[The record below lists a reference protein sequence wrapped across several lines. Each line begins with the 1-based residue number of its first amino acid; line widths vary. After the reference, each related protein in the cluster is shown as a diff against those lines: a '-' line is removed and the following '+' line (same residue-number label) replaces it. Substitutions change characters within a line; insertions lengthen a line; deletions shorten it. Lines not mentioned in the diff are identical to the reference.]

1 MNNLTEDEID
11 EFEQLMLD
19 LMGYESPEDEESP
32 AADDLEDNLCS
43 EPVMPVFPVLPD
55 PEPEPEPEPHLLQQP
70 EVPAAVYDYI
80 TIPDEKYTMG
90 DKELKIKYD
99 KLDGLKEC
107 DIIGIKMLKND
118 AELTKIPIKAQE
130 KVLTH
135 RQAGNVIIARIFK
148 QYATKPEFRTW
159 GQCSP
164 NTLLSLIKTNKSIY
178 EIIPDGVYPY
188 KPYFDI
194 DEPYITGGSLDIK
207 DYLPQYLNK
216 LNTIFKE
223 ADIAVCGNISTK
235 KISFHIVIHNYL
247 IRNADEKQQLVHIAN
262 FMGVDIAVYSK
273 NRLMKLLNQAKPP
286 PDDLR
291 TQRAIIGDDPRKHI
305 ITAFFSPD
313 ARHMPNW
320 QRNIERTICNS
331 NEAPEVVEL
340 KLKLYGRTLSK
351 PFDLAE
357 MPKRVIKL
365 DLLNFDIYTATAE
378 QLIEITPLDDTK
390 DHTYTS
396 KYALFCYHHIGGED
410 GISAFLKWR
419 LAYKR
424 IKPEETEANL
434 IDRWRKWFI
443 HIPTKKAENG
453 EYIYKAMSIENL
465 RWALLQNN
473 PELHRDRFEQNFL
486 NMWDDKLFNH
496 CDRLT
501 IDRLDYKH
509 YDHNSRKYVIANIG
523 MCGGKTAQTAKYL
536 LENETKP
543 FIWIVSKIA
552 LAQNTCERLRAEGL
566 KVKNYK
572 QRRETAKAHLNDSNN
587 LLVCLNSLHLLEG
600 LIAKNK
606 IVVIDEIESF
616 LLTWFNNETL
626 NNINV
631 DKARLWQNLLTVLR
645 KAEKVIFLDAFI
657 TRHTISFIQLLEAEE
672 IPLLIRRPD
681 EATPR
686 KVQFLSNHS
695 KWLGDIVADLEQGKK
710 PFIFYP
716 YKNTQEKP
724 HRLPSMEDLQ
734 IYLIG
739 QIKERTG
746 RDIKGDYY
754 HGDIAQAK
762 VNTLY
767 NVNDYWDTLDFVIC
781 NTKITVGVS
790 FEGLKPFDRCYILA
804 LGWVE
809 PRDIIQVSYR
819 PRTLKDDLIK
829 ICLLSTY
836 NPNLNFKSD
845 TEYLKNI
852 MARAMADFDE
862 CLIYKNLVINYLNE
876 AYAPYEKKLLSF
888 IKNAGYTIIDGDTI
902 INPILIKN
910 LSEFLDGREVKHLY
924 HNIKLIKDT
933 EEATEHMQIE
943 DIKKKLYNNEATE
956 REQVEYKKWQFNNF
970 FKKKDE
976 IELGGG
982 VEDEETGEYI
992 ADTMDELELEQY
1004 KADIWDNK
1012 YFKTLDRMRYIL
1024 QIDFNRDYKIFNEFK
1039 NMFNGS
1045 YVPTAEQL
1053 TEIMRK
1059 KIKLNEDLLDLI
1071 FGNKEKKIDGDHF
1084 RTIKRTS
1091 ATIHIIKAIY
1101 NTTFGKKLISVSKV
1115 RHQPKIDAGLNKII
1129 DILPMI
1135 LRLVNTKINDTG
1147 DSDQTKP
1154 EQFIEY
1160 SDDEEDREDETI

>member
-1 MNNLTEDEID
+1 M
-11 EFEQLMLD
+11 
-19 LMGYESPEDEESP
+19 
-32 AADDLEDNLCS
+32 
-43 EPVMPVFPVLPD
+43 PVMPVMPVLPVGGRPPLTPD
-55 PEPEPEPEPHLLQQP
+55 GDAYAMAPEPEPEPEPHLLQQP
-70 EVPAAVYDYI
+70 EAPAAAYDYI

-99 KLDGLKEC
+99 KLDGLAEC
-107 DIIGIKMLKND
+107 DLGLIGIRMLKND

-135 RQAGNVIIARIFK
+135 RQAGNVIIARISK
-148 QYATKPEFRTW
+148 KYANKEAPKREW
-159 GQCSP
+159 GQCTP
-164 NTLLSLIKTNKSIY
+164 NTLLSIIKNDKSLY
-178 EIIPDGVYPY
+178 EIIPEGVYPY

-194 DEPYITGGSLDIK
+194 DEPYIEGGSIVIK

-216 LNTIFKE
+216 LNTIFKD
-223 ADIAVCGNISTK
+223 ADIAVCGNVSTK

-247 IRNADEKQQLVHIAN
+247 IMNADEKQQLVHIAN
-262 FMGVDIAVYSK
+262 FMGSDMSVYTK
-273 NRLMKLLNQAKPP
+273 NSLMKLLNQAKPP
-286 PDDLR
+286 PDNMR

-331 NEAPEVVEL
+331 GNESPDVVEL

-424 IKPEETEANL
+424 IKPEETEAGL
-434 IDRWRKWFI
+434 IDRWRKWFR

-453 EYIYKAMSIENL
+453 DYIYKAMSIENL

-473 PELHRDRFEQNFL
+473 PELHRDKFDRNFL

-501 IDRLDYKH
+501 VDRLDYKH
-509 YDHNSRKYVIANIG
+509 YDHNSRKYVIAHIG

-536 LENETKP
+536 LENSDKN
-543 FIWIVSKIA
+543 FVWLVSKIA

-572 QRRETAKAHLNDSNN
+572 TRKETAKAHLNDSKN
-587 LLVCLNSLHLLEG
+587 LLVCLNSLHLLDE

-606 IVVIDEIESF
+606 IVVIDEIETF
-616 LLTWFNNETL
+616 LMAWFNNETL
-626 NNINV
+626 NNVNT
-631 DKARLWQNLLTVLR
+631 DKARLWRNLLMVLR

-657 TRHTISFIQLLEAEE
+657 SRHTISFIQLLEAEE
-672 IPLLIRRPD
+672 IPLLIRRPS

-686 KVQFLSNHS
+686 KVQFLSNYS
-695 KWLGDIVADLEQGKK
+695 KWLGDIVDDLEKGKK

-716 YKNTQEKP
+716 YKNAQEKP

-734 IYLIG
+734 IYLIK

-790 FEGLKPFDRCYILA
+790 FEGLNPFDRCYILA

-819 PRTLKDDLIK
+819 PRTLKDELIK

-845 TEYLKNI
+845 AEYLRNI
-852 MARAMADFDE
+852 MERARADFDK
-862 CLIYKNLVINYLNE
+862 CLIYENLVINYLDE
-876 AYAPYEKKLLSF
+876 AYAPYEKKMLSF

-910 LSEFLDGREVKHLY
+910 LTEFLEGREVKHLY
-924 HNIKLIKDT
+924 HNIKLIKETPEET
-933 EEATEHMQIE
+933 EYMQIE
-943 DIKKKLYNNEATE
+943 AIKKKLYNNEATE

-992 ADTMDELELEQY
+992 ADTMGELELEDY

-1012 YFKTLDRMRYIL
+1012 YFKAMFQMRYIL
-1024 QIDFNRDYKIFNEFK
+1024 QIDFDRNYKIFNEFK

-1059 KIKLNEDLLDLI
+1059 KIKLNENLLDLI

-1115 RHQPKIDAGLNKII
+1115 RHQPKIDARLNRII
-1129 DILPMI
+1129 DILPII
-1135 LRLVNTKINDTG
+1135 LNLINTKINDTG

-1154 EQFIEY
+1154 ERFIEY
-1160 SDDEEDREDETI
+1160 SDDDESDEDI